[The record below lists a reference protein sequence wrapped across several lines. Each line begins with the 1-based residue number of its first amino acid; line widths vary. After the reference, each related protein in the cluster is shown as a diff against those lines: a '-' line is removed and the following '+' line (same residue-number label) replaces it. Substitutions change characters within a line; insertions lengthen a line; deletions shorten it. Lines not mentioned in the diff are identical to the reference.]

1 MSYNRERIN
10 EVNPDAYIWDDMD
23 DAIVGISN
31 DGRVIYDIY
40 KMECLVYEEN
50 KENMTFDEA
59 VEWVDYNV
67 LSAYLGEFTPIH
79 IWTIPNTLDNKV
91 DLVNDELW
99 DHYSGLPSPNWYQY
113 KQELE
118 NE

>member
-1 MSYNRERIN
+1 MSYNREKIN

-40 KMECLVYEEN
+40 KIECLVYEEN

-79 IWTIPNTLDNKV
+79 IWTIPTLN
-91 DLVNDELW
+91 
-99 DHYSGLPSPNWYQY
+99 
-113 KQELE
+113 
-118 NE
+118 